1 MNIYLTDDNYQELLN
16 LVNNG
21 EKMGQ
26 LHFVKTDLNTYEYI
40 SYDIYPDSL
49 IENKNEELILNT
61 TGMKHFFENLL
72 LAKNNIHF
80 AFKSRNEYN
89 KIEALNKKDLIFL
102 KKMQKYSDFVAKR
115 LQNDNDILY
124 VQALVSKEDL
134 IFIYEDP
141 ENRKVQTAN
150 LFVSNS
156 KIKNKINTKQMYID
170 IFGKE
175 KQL

>member
-1 MNIYLTDDNYQELLN
+1 
-16 LVNNG
+16 
-21 EKMGQ
+21 
-26 LHFVKTDLNTYEYI
+26 
-40 SYDIYPDSL
+40 
-49 IENKNEELILNT
+49 
-61 TGMKHFFENLL
+61 
-72 LAKNNIHF
+72 
-80 AFKSRNEYN
+80 
-89 KIEALNKKDLIFL
+89 
-102 KKMQKYSDFVAKR
+102 MQKYSDFVAKR